1 MGYRHIMIQSAS
13 ELHVRNNQLMLKNT
27 TEEYTIPL
35 EDIDTILIDR
45 NDICLSAHV
54 LQMLSSYGICL
65 YVCGKNHL
73 PNGVLIPYASNT
85 RQTKMIR
92 MQFGQSKPALK
103 RLWQQI
109 ITAKIS
115 NQAECLSR
123 FDTEKVS
130 ELNILSQ
137 SVQSGDAGFN
147 ESKAAAIYFRALFGS
162 SFNRREETVLN
173 AALNYGYAIIRGTI
187 AKQLVLYGL
196 EPSAG
201 IFHRSELNT
210 WNLADDLIEPYR
222 PVVDF
227 FVRQEVFPKKEVIEL
242 SPKLKQDLYRLLN
255 VDMLMG
261 NERCRLAYA
270 VEKTVQSLQNSFL
283 RKESLLSLPQLIG
296 LEQHRYE

>member
-1 MGYRHIMIQSAS
+1 
-13 ELHVRNNQLMLKNT
+13 
-27 TEEYTIPL
+27 
-35 EDIDTILIDR
+35 
-45 NDICLSAHV
+45 
-54 LQMLSSYGICL
+54 
-65 YVCGKNHL
+65 
-73 PNGVLIPYASNT
+73 
-85 RQTKMIR
+85 MIR
-92 MQFGQSKPALK
+92 MQFDQSKPALK

-115 NQAECLSR
+115 NQAECLRR
-123 FDTEKVS
+123 FDTGKVS
-130 ELNILSQ
+130 ELDILSQ
-137 SVQSGDAGFN
+137 NVQSGDAGFN

-162 SFNRREETVLN
+162 DFNRREENILN

-201 IFHRSELNT
+201 IFHRSEVNA

-227 FVRQEVFPKKEVIEL
+227 FVRQEVFPKKDVIAM

-255 VDMLMG
+255 VDMLLG
-261 NERCRLAYA
+261 KERFRVAYA

-283 RKESLLSLPQLIG
+283 RKEPLLSLPQLIG